1 MDGIL
6 ARPYL
11 ADGIVV
17 FFIDI
22 HKKFNFSIEA
32 IPHFIIGEKKFLNSV
47 EHIPYALS
55 PDIHNNR
62 SWSSPAN
69 IYEIELFP
77 LI

>member
-32 IPHFIIGEKKFLNSV
+32 IPHLIIREKKFLNSV
-47 EHIPYALS
+47 EHIPYTLS
-55 PDIHNNR
+55 PDICSNK
-62 SWSSPAN
+62 SWSSLAN

>member
-32 IPHFIIGEKKFLNSV
+32 IPHLIIREKKFLNSV

-55 PDIHNNR
+55 PDICSNK
-62 SWSSPAN
+62 SWSSLAN